1 MRPQSK
7 QFQILIITVLVAL
20 IPFCAYYLLYVS
32 AQKKYFTTRNFRLL
46 AGISDQISLKIENL
60 SKALEFA
67 STSVEINKDTDRELL
82 KHIPNMQLTRTSRVA
97 GESEAD
103 ILSEKANTKEIFKS
117 YKDKLVSEVQL
128 HIKQEGKTF
137 WLYFDYTGS
146 IDGKPDIKTQA
157 KSDLNELIK
166 PFVNQKAFDEILV
179 VQQQDGRVVF
189 QGTPSIL
196 KITSLKTLTD
206 KDGKEIQLDSIN
218 PPTSTLNI
226 PLADAYYHIYL
237 QSIQIPILIPP
248 KDDKPDDQKVAKW
261 VVCGMIR
268 SDRFNSE
275 CKAISSN
282 YLIKV
287 IFLLLII
294 ALSWPIFKLLLMGQ
308 RDRLGIS
315 DVCFLVFSL
324 VMVSAFLT
332 FALMDAYSYYNARDK
347 LDSQLKSF
355 SEKVGK
361 NFQEETDRIR
371 NELKKLNDRRKS
383 AVGESRNRE
392 KIPQQKT
399 NLFKEDLV
407 KYSDPY
413 PYFTM
418 AIWIDDTGQQRIKW
432 TVKDRITP
440 FINVSTREYFKKPH
454 EDWLFEKEG
463 DKSRVW
469 LEPVYSWNTGENTS
483 LVSSPT
489 SITGTTT
496 QWVASID
503 TRLLTFYQTV
513 LPPGFGYCVIDET
526 GKVLF
531 HSDETKN
538 LRENFFE
545 ECDNNYALCSSVFGH
560 IAKHFNAQYEGKDH
574 RIYGSPLNYGDF
586 QGYLMVFRNKEL
598 HRTANL
604 EMLTVSSIF
613 LMLLFFIPLIIF
625 CLYYLGRFTW
635 WMISRRMPA
644 SYIFHGRIYWLWPN
658 KLWGKKYGQIIFFN
672 LFLCVVLYCGILYFQ
687 GWNLILC
694 TVPLYLLGVF
704 LIYPGLKKDLKFL
717 KVNMFSGIF
726 KHQYRTGYLVV
737 IVSSVIL
744 LVVLPSCAFFKF
756 AYNEEMKLFVKHGQ
770 IKLAS
775 SLEARGERVKSQ
787 YLKIKF
793 GSEDEKKKFLVKRLD
808 FRNWDVY
815 DSFFFDTDTGVKHD
829 VKCTPSVGN
838 SFLNQFLSTLRPHYK
853 QVCTE
858 INGLMNNASDDKVWH
873 WEKDGSGKLVFH
885 KNGYKNVG
893 KKEGVLHISSLVP
906 TLEVPLTRFWWI
918 WILLV
923 FLLLVLFFMVRF
935 VLQRVFLFDVKL
947 PSPLYVEGLKEG
959 FSYLILGT
967 SYAKKEFPP
976 NHHPIDLRE
985 EAKTEKWYTIFMSE
999 EYLHNREVVVIDN
1012 FDYQWNNPQHN
1023 NEKLQLLERLFMD
1036 NKTVIIA
1043 SHVHP
1048 DNFNLELSAE
1058 NSTEAQSKES
1068 TGEHGNVLS
1077 FPLMERW
1084 KGIFKSLPVVYSQEQ
1099 GDPEAFQRE
1108 MGVDGKGVNYE
1119 KEILCRECK
1128 PKEYLQNMGREMVKN
1143 YIPEKYALGQIIQ
1156 IISDRAQ
1163 RYYHALWNTFS
1174 QSEKFTLYYVVKD
1187 GFISPENPDIPRLLM
1202 RNIIIRNPEL
1212 RVMNVT
1218 FHKFIL
1224 AESTSIDVVAWKKEA
1239 RSNWNTTKGPFLTLL
1254 IGIALFVF
1262 ITQREVFNSTIA
1274 IISAFTA
1281 ALPAVFKLFGLF
1293 QKGKPD

>member
-1 MRPQSK
+1 MVSIRPQSK
-7 QFQILIITVLVAL
+7 RFQILIITVLVVL
-20 IPFCAYYLLYVS
+20 IPFSAYYLLYVS

-46 AGISDQISLKIENL
+46 AGISEQISLKMENL
-60 SKALEFA
+60 SSAFLNA
-67 STSVEINKDTDRELL
+67 ANNIEINTDPNWKQHVLD
-82 KHIPNMQLTRTSRVA
+82 HIPNLTLI
-97 GESEAD
+97 D
-103 ILSEKANTKEIFKS
+103 C
-117 YKDKLVSEVQL
+117 KLKNNSHENGLKPGVLLDVQ
-128 HIKQEGKTF
+128 QDGNTF
-137 WLYFDYTGS
+137 WLYFNHTRS
-146 IDGKPDIKTQA
+146 IDGKSDIKIQA

-179 VQQQDGRVVF
+179 VQQQDGTVIF

-196 KITSLKTLTD
+196 KITSLKTLKD
-206 KDGKEIQLDSIN
+206 KYGKEIQFDSLN
-218 PPTSTLNI
+218 SPTSLLNI
-226 PLADAYYHIYL
+226 KIADAYYHIYL
-237 QSIQIPILIPP
+237 QSLQIPILIPS
-248 KDDKPDDQKVAKW
+248 KDDKPDDQKVAKC

-268 SDRFNSE
+268 SDRFDSE
-275 CKAISSN
+275 CRTISSN
-282 YLIKV
+282 YLLKV
-287 IFLLLII
+287 IFLVLVI

-332 FALMDAYSYYNARDK
+332 FALMAAYSYYNARDK
-347 LDSQLKSF
+347 LDRQLMSF
-355 SEKVGK
+355 SEKIGK
-361 NFQEETDRIR
+361 NFQEEIKRIR
-371 NELKKLNDRRKS
+371 NELEKLNENDKLKS
-383 AVGESRNRE
+383 AIEELRNRE
-392 KIPQQKT
+392 KEEKKT
-399 NLFKEDLV
+399 QEKTYLFKKDLV

-432 TVKDRITP
+432 TVKDRTTP
-440 FINVSTREYFKKPH
+440 FINVSTREYFRKAN
-454 EDWLFEKEG
+454 EDWPFDKEG

-469 LEPVYSWNTGENTS
+469 LEPIYSWNTGENTS
-483 LVSSPT
+483 LISST
-489 SITGTTT
+489 LITGMNTK
-496 QWVASID
+496 WVTSID
-503 TRLLTFYQTV
+503 TRLLAFYQTV
-513 LPPGFGYCVIDET
+513 LPPGFGYCVINET

-545 ECDNNYALCSSVFGH
+545 ECDNNYALCSAVFGH
-560 IAKHFNAQYEGKDH
+560 VCDFLNAQYEGKGH
-574 RIYGSPLNYGDF
+574 RLYVRPLNYGDF
-586 QGYLMVFRNKEL
+586 HGYLIVFRNKEL
-598 HRTANL
+598 SRTANL
-604 EMLTVSSIF
+604 EILTVSSIF
-613 LMLLFFIPLIIF
+613 LMLLFFIPLVIF
-625 CLYYLGRFTW
+625 GLYYLGRFTW
-635 WMISRRMPA
+635 WMISRRMTA

-658 KLWGKKYGQIIFFN
+658 KLWGEKYGQIIFFN
-672 LFLCVVLYCGILYFQ
+672 LFLCFLLYCGIIYFQ

-694 TVPLYLLGVF
+694 TVPLYLLGVI

-717 KVNMFSGIF
+717 KVNMFPGIF
-726 KHQYRTGYLVV
+726 KHQYRTGYLLV

-744 LVVLPSCAFFKF
+744 LIVLPSCAFFKF

-770 IKLAS
+770 IKLAA
-775 SLEARGERVKSQ
+775 SLEARGERIKSQ
-787 YLKIKF
+787 YLKINF
-793 GSEDEKKKFLVKRLD
+793 GSEDEKKIFLIKRLD

-815 DSFFFDTDTGVKHD
+815 DSFFFDTDTGVKPD

-893 KKEGVLHISSLVP
+893 NKEGVLHISSLVP
-906 TLEVPLTRFWWI
+906 TLEAPLTRFWWI

-935 VLQRVFLFDVKL
+935 VLQRVFLFDVKA

-976 NHHPIDLRE
+976 SYHPIDLRE
-985 EAKTEKWYTIFMSE
+985 AAKTEKWYTKFMSE

-1023 NEKLQLLERLFMD
+1023 NEKLQFLEKLFMD
-1036 NKTVIIA
+1036 NKAVIIA

-1048 DNFNLELSAE
+1048 DNFNLELFAE

-1077 FPLMERW
+1077 CPVMERW

-1099 GDPEAFQRE
+1099 GDPGAFQRE

-1143 YIPEKYALGQIIQ
+1143 YILEKYALGQIIQ

-1174 QSEKFTLYYVVKD
+1174 QSEKFTLYYLAKD
-1187 GFISPENPDIPRLLM
+1187 GFISPENPDVARLLM

-1212 RVMNVT
+1212 RVMNTT
-1218 FHKFIL
+1218 FQKFIL
-1224 AESTSIDVVAWKKEA
+1224 VSSSSKDVVAWKKGGH
-1239 RSNWNTTKGPFLTLL
+1239 SIWNSIKGPFVAVL
-1254 IGIALFVF
+1254 IGGAFFVF
-1262 ITQREVFNSTIA
+1262 ITQREVFNSSIA

-1281 ALPAVFKLFGLF
+1281 AIPAIFKLFVLF
-1293 QKGKPD
+1293 QKGKPDYAKET